1 MTDDGSLFG
10 EDGECVTSVLNGQN
24 ETADDQ
30 LERATNLVQTSDSSV
45 YGLPEPETVMTL
57 TDWWDLRIKGQLIS
71 SVRDGD
77 NLDEAVGNLRLHRY
91 YPSKKVLD

>member
-1 MTDDGSLFG
+1 M
-10 EDGECVTSVLNGQN
+10 TSVLNGQD

-45 YGLPEPETVMTL
+45 YELPEPETVMTL
-57 TDWWDLRIKGQLIS
+57 TDCRIKGQLIRS
-71 SVRDGD
+71 LRDGD
-77 NLDEAVGNLRLHRY
+77 DLAEAVGNLRLHRY